1 MFFAVIGNNFELCQ
15 KELEFLHPSR
25 VEQIDD
31 HLILFDTEEKG
42 EISQIASLVKRGEVL
57 PFKEI
62 EKKLYDQEGG
72 MKRILGIDDF
82 NLGLGFK
89 KKYKMKRFKPVELL
103 HTDLD
108 VKKKGI
114 ELVQLGKER

>member
-31 HLILFDTEEKG
+31 HLILFETEEK
-42 EISQIASLVKRGEVL
+42 EKISQIASLVKRGEVL

-72 MKRILGIDDF
+72 TKRIL
-82 NLGLGFK
+82 
-89 KKYKMKRFKPVELL
+89 
-103 HTDLD
+103 
-108 VKKKGI
+108 
-114 ELVQLGKER
+114 